1 MQKFI
6 TRRFKRYTHRMGSSF
21 TVAAM
26 VVVLVAVFAALALPE
41 IADRLLTAQTDGTG
55 ISVLLDQSITAF
67 SYFLQIG
74 VLAILAA
81 LVAMVRR

>member
-1 MQKFI
+1 
-6 TRRFKRYTHRMGSSF
+6 MGRSF

-41 IADRLLTAQTDGTG
+41 IIDRLLIAQADGTG
-55 ISVLLDQSITAF
+55 ISNLLDQSITAL
-67 SYFLQIG
+67 SYFLPIG

-81 LVAMVRR
+81 LVSMVRR